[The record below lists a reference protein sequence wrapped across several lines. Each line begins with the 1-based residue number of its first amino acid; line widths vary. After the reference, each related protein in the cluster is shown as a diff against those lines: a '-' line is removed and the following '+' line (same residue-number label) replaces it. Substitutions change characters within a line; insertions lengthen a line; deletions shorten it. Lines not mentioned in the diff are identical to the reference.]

1 MSETN
6 HTNAGAEAPL
16 KTGAPETGAPK
27 ANIWRRFPS
36 WSFIDLGSYSV
47 PLSDGTYIFATIENC
62 TDPCDPRLYFAEVI
76 RGIPTG
82 NGTRYERLKGRS
94 FNDLIQAL
102 LYLESVDLV
111 ECEIITKE

>member
-1 MSETN
+1 MEKLKHLTNKET
-6 HTNAGAEAPL
+6 
-16 KTGAPETGAPK
+16 ETTMEKKCKKPV
-27 ANIWRRFPS
+27 RRFPS

-102 LYLESVDLV
+102 LYLESVALG
-111 ECEIITKE
+111 ECETTNE